1 MYQRSVIKAPV
12 GIEATSWKQ
21 DDRNY
26 RLPQYTQIMSG
37 NASYKGYEFRYGER
51 ELVQAIVQQKMN
63 TMKNGSN
70 AFDANAGL
78 LSFTGQRID
87 YATLLRERIELTLS
101 DEEKVGASKT
111 FFTKV
116 KEELQFIP
124 AQLKV
129 LEYWQ
134 EKAVFEQ
141 DRQLVRGRDQIATH
155 MAQLAA
161 ATEHAESL
169 SQQRDALT
177 SELNAA
183 LEKQRVVHNQIDD
196 LSKQLTQAT
205 GQGQSVA
212 EDYHQAREQLALQ
225 QARSQSATET
235 INELEARMA
244 KEKVATDNL
253 QSRLQSLSH
262 EKESLVSRLED
273 GTTVIKLPE
282 SIMFNSGSATIG
294 KAGRHTLTLLADALN
309 SFPDHLIS
317 IQGHSDSRSIA
328 PALQSLYPTN
338 WELSASRA
346 VSAGRVLRETGIDS
360 SRMQAVGFAD
370 TRPLVKEIDAGSR
383 QKNRRI
389 EVLLYPSQFK
399 IKDY

>member
-26 RLPQYTQIMSG
+26 
-37 NASYKGYEFRYGER
+37 SYKGYEFRYGER

-253 QSRLQSLSH
+253 QSLQSLSH
-262 EKESLVSRLED
+262 EKKSLVSRLED

-282 SIMFNSGSATIG
+282 SIMFNSDSATIG